1 MSGLT
6 EHVIETFG
14 ITQAIADAIGGAD
27 AATYRAVTGVFEGRR
42 HEPIVR
48 CRDCRKSTVE
58 RHKGDPERVCWRRKS
73 HGEVV
78 DDRHYCG
85 YGERGDDAC

>member
-1 MSGLT
+1 MK
-6 EHVIETFG
+6 EWIVC
-14 ITQAIADAIGGAD
+14 ADNPTSAMER
-27 AATYRAVTGVFEGRR
+27 YRTGEL
-42 HEPIVR
+42 VR